1 MISTPYQTV
10 LMGIRRIYR
19 WDDPTETA
27 KFLAAYVILWL
38 MSYMTGAAVGSIW
51 QAEGQAHWS

>member
-1 MISTPYQTV
+1 
-10 LMGIRRIYR
+10 MGIRRIYR